1 MFNQTDSFPGHSLP
15 PAGAKLVVDLHC
27 DSLHDHAQGHRDITK
42 RLDTGHLDLPRMKE
56 GGITAQVFAVWTNPE
71 TLKPGERA
79 AFVHK
84 AIDAFENICRTV
96 PQDIGPACTPD
107 EMMTLVGSGRI
118 AGILGIEGGHA
129 LEGDLDNI
137 EIFQKRGVRIIT
149 LTWNN
154 ANEFADSCL
163 EDTGRGLT
171 QLGVRAVALM
181 NKLGIIVDLS
191 HSAPKTFYDVLEK
204 STAPVI
210 CSHSACRAL
219 CDHPRNL
226 TDEQLKALAQTE
238 GVVGI
243 VFLPAFLRPEP
254 EPTSLQDVLD
264 HIQHAAEVAGIDS
277 VALGSDFDG
286 FGQGPAGLE
295 DATRM
300 PALAAGLRSRGFPE
314 PDIRKILGENFL
326 RVWQKVIRSQ
336 D

>member
-1 MFNQTDSFPGHSLP
+1 MLNQTDSSSEHSLSP
-15 PAGAKLVVDLHC
+15 SGARLVVDLHC
-27 DSLHDHAQGHRDITK
+27 DSLHDHAQGRKDITK

-79 AFVHK
+79 VFVHK
-84 AIDAFENICRTV
+84 ALDAFEDICRTV
-96 PQDIGPACTPD
+96 PQEIGPAHTPD
-107 EMMTLVGSGRI
+107 EMMKLVKFGRI

-129 LEGDLDNI
+129 LEGSLDNI
-137 EIFQKRGVRIIT
+137 EAFQKRGVRVIT

-181 NKLGIIVDLS
+181 NRLGIIVDLS
-191 HSAPKTFYDVLEK
+191 HSAPKTFYHVLEK

-226 TDEQLKALAQTE
+226 TDEQLKALAQAE
-238 GVVGI
+238 GVIGI

-254 EPTSLQDVLD
+254 EPTSLEDVLD
-264 HIQHAAEVAGIDS
+264 HIEHAVEVAGIDS

-295 DATRM
+295 DATKI
-300 PALAAGLRSRGFPE
+300 PAIAEGLRARGFSD
-314 PDIRKILGENFL
+314 PDIRKVQGENFL
-326 RVWQKVIRSQ
+326 RVWQKAVCSQ
-336 D
+336 S

>member
-1 MFNQTDSFPGHSLP
+1 MPKSECPSTASYDLQARRFLT
-15 PAGAKLVVDLHC
+15 VDLHC
-27 DSLHDHAQGHRDITK
+27 DAIYEHAKGAKDITQ
-42 RLDTGHLDLPRMKE
+42 RTNIGHLDIPRMKE

-71 TLKPGERA
+71 TFKPSERA
-79 AFVHK
+79 PFVHK
-84 AIDAFENICRTV
+84 AMDAFEDICRTV
-96 PQDIGPACTPD
+96 PKEIGPARTPD
-107 EMMTLVGSGRI
+107 EMIALVESGRI

-129 LEGDLDNI
+129 LEGCLDNI
-137 EIFQKRGVRIIT
+137 EVFQKRGVRIIT

-154 ANEFADSCL
+154 ANEFADSCM

-181 NKLGIIVDLS
+181 NRLGIIVDLS
-191 HSAPKTFYDVLEK
+191 HSAPSTFFDALET

-219 CDHPRNL
+219 CDHRRNL
-226 TDEQLKALAQTE
+226 TNDQLKALAQAR
-238 GVVGI
+238 GLIGI

-254 EPTSLQDVLD
+254 EPTSLADVLN
-264 HIQHAAEVAGIDS
+264 HIQHAVEVAGVDS

-286 FGQGPAGLE
+286 FGQGPVGLE
-295 DATRM
+295 DASRM

-326 RVWQKVIRSQ
+326 RVWREVEARKH
-336 D
+336 